1 VDLVLLRREAES
13 LTPELVSRRRD
24 LHRNP
29 ELAYRE
35 KRTAGVVASGLS
47 ELGLIPQTGVAETG
61 VVSVLEGARAGPT
74 VLLRFDMDAL
84 PIMEA
89 TQAEYASTHPGVMHA
104 CGHDGHVA
112 VGLAV
117 ARLLQARRGELRG
130 RIKFVFQP
138 AEEGEHGAE
147 RMLAEGVLEN
157 PSPDF
162 ALAMH
167 LWNEMPTGWI
177 GVTPGPAM
185 AGAEKLEIIVR
196 GRGGHGATPDQA
208 VDPVIAAAHVVTA
221 LQSVVSRNVEP
232 RRAAVVS
239 VTQVQAGE
247 AFNVI
252 PSETVLRGTIRT
264 FEPEVRRLVLERV
277 EAVAVGVAEAMGC
290 QASVRIEVLT
300 PAVMNDPRVTRRV
313 SAAATRVFPDIV
325 VDHGEL
331 SMVSEDMA
339 YFLERVP
346 GCMIFVGSNTPE
358 RTHAPHHSPRFDF
371 DESALPCAAGLLTAA
386 AIDLLEESV
395 E

>member
-1 VDLVLLRREAES
+1 
-13 LTPELVSRRRD
+13 
-24 LHRNP
+24 
-29 ELAYRE
+29 
-35 KRTAGVVASGLS
+35 
-47 ELGLIPQTGVAETG
+47 
-61 VVSVLEGARAGPT
+61 
-74 VLLRFDMDAL
+74 
-84 PIMEA
+84 
-89 TQAEYASTHPGVMHA
+89 
-104 CGHDGHVA
+104 
-112 VGLAV
+112 
-117 ARLLQARRGELRG
+117 
-130 RIKFVFQP
+130 
-138 AEEGEHGAE
+138 
-147 RMLAEGVLEN
+147 
-157 PSPDF
+157 
-162 ALAMH
+162 
-167 LWNEMPTGWI
+167 
-177 GVTPGPAM
+177 M